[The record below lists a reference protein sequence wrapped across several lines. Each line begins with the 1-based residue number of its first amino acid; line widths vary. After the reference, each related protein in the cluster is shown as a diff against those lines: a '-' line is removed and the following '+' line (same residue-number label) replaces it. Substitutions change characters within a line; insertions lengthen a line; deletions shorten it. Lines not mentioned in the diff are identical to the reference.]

1 MCTANHAPVSS
12 ALRGPQPSTSSSQFL
27 SLPLYKSL
35 DLQRELIREFETTH
49 DFKIIS
55 VKHIERI
62 SPAAIRTLGGRVN
75 YTAPPLCHHR
85 PNILY

>member
-1 MCTANHAPVSS
+1 MNALFVSS

-55 VKHIERI
+55 VKDIERVSLNFSLCGFPI
-62 SPAAIRTLGGRVN
+62 VNLLGR
-75 YTAPPLCHHR
+75 
-85 PNILY
+85 